1 MNNRT
6 SRRWLF
12 IIAIVAALAPGLAA
26 KAGAT
31 NNLYLAIP
39 GASWSLEIDTPG
51 FTLRQR
57 DFSEDG
63 TAARLTAENQSAGII
78 LSAFLE
84 KAAAAGGARQCRAY
98 YWNDAQ
104 KSPMKKDDLK
114 MSETGSVALVEYI
127 VKEYRGIQVNQKNIN
142 AYLSQ
147 QGYWVDVH
155 ISKADFVPADEVKLQ
170 AIVKSIRFNDHFAPT
185 PAEWATWGCFFL
197 SQTNYAE
204 AVRCNE
210 KAWELE
216 QSHPTLSRK
225 QQVFLLNN
233 LIVCHGNLGNN
244 GKAKALSEMGLRK
257 EPDYPSF
264 YYDLACAEAELGNK
278 AQALASLK
286 KALQNKSKLF
296 SDDELPDPK
305 TDSSFSKY
313 ARDPEFVKLVSDWNK

>member
-1 MNNRT
+1 MKDRT
-6 SRRWLF
+6 FRNFLYV
-12 IIAIVAALAPGLAA
+12 ITTVTALASGWAV

-39 GASWSLEIDTPG
+39 GANWSLEIDTPG

-84 KAAAAGGARQCRAY
+84 KAAAAGDAKQCREY

-104 KSPMKKDDLK
+104 KSPMKKDDLR
-114 MSETGSVALVEYI
+114 MSEAGSVALVEYI

-147 QGYWVDVH
+147 HGYWVDVH
-155 ISKADFVPADEVKLQ
+155 LSRGDFKPDDAAKLQ

-185 PAEWATWGCFFL
+185 TAEWANWGCFFM
-197 SQTNYAE
+197 SKTNYAD
-204 AVRCNE
+204 ALRCNE
-210 KAWELE
+210 KGWAQE

-225 QQVFLLNN
+225 QRVFLLNN
-233 LIVCHGNLGNN
+233 LIVSHGNLGNN
-244 GKAKALSEMGLRK
+244 EKAKTLSELGLRL
-257 EPDYPSF
+257 EPEYPSF
-264 YYDLACAEAELGNK
+264 YYDLACAQAELGNK
-278 AQALASLK
+278 AQALESLK
-286 KALQNKSKLF
+286 KTLQNKAKLF

-313 ARDPEFVKLVSDWNK
+313 SNDPDFVKLVSEWNK